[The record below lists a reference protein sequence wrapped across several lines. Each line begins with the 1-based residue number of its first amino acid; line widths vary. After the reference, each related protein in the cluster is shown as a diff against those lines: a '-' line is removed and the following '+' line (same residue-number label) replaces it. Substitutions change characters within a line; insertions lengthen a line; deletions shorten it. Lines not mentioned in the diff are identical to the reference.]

1 MFAYKVV
8 TNYNNRFFS
17 YSAFTE
23 RDEEVRDEIIEYKV
37 GEKTYP
43 KVSGTKLFV
52 VDMLENA
59 LGFVDIFL
67 AKECKIF
74 VCEIA
79 DEGNIIADSDGCVI
93 DWALVN
99 FRLKKI
105 EKYEIGTLRG
115 TILTDW
121 VKLIREVS
129 LEEIKKVSNLPIK
142 VM

>member
-52 VDMLENA
+52 VDTLKNA
-59 LGFVDIFL
+59 ICLLDETKTQDKIFL
-67 AKECKIF
+67 
-74 VCEIA
+74 CEIA